1 MEFPCWNL
9 QESSESQRLK
19 LPVGL
24 CQEARCEVPSAV
36 WAGFVFTLVDFHV
49 WELHTSTLTQQ
60 RFLVRRNG
68 IPRSCQNWTEIAAL
82 LCNKG
87 KRIQQA
93 TPEICVQLFLCL
105 YCNNPKSPMTS
116 CVSLREQLSPF
127 SPKRTKLPELTEFS
141 FMSEII
147 ASVEV
152 TQDLSPV
159 LCNNNRNGESVKSWD
174 SLPKLQLVFA
184 TKKGSKLGG
193 YMRGRVALP
202 FPYFLHC
209 FPTHLLVTVGDRA
222 PGQNYLWT
230 EPVWDE

>member
-1 MEFPCWNL
+1 MGGCKAGFRNEGRTCLIQPPTYLLPPLYSIWNFRAGICKL
-9 QESSESQRLK
+9 LFLFTESSESQRLK

-93 TPEICVQLFLCL
+93 TPE
-105 YCNNPKSPMTS
+105 
-116 CVSLREQLSPF
+116 
-127 SPKRTKLPELTEFS
+127 
-141 FMSEII
+141 
-147 ASVEV
+147 
-152 TQDLSPV
+152 DLSPV

>member
-1 MEFPCWNL
+1 MGGCKAGFRNEGRTCLIQPPTYLLPPLYSIWNFRAGICKL
-9 QESSESQRLK
+9 LFLFTESSESQRLK

-127 SPKRTKLPELTEFS
+127 SPKRK
-141 FMSEII
+141 
-147 ASVEV
+147 
-152 TQDLSPV
+152 
-159 LCNNNRNGESVKSWD
+159 
-174 SLPKLQLVFA
+174 
-184 TKKGSKLGG
+184 
-193 YMRGRVALP
+193 RGRWKILDA
-202 FPYFLHC
+202 
-209 FPTHLLVTVGDRA
+209 A
-222 PGQNYLWT
+222 AT
-230 EPVWDE
+230 EADPPLSRHMAN